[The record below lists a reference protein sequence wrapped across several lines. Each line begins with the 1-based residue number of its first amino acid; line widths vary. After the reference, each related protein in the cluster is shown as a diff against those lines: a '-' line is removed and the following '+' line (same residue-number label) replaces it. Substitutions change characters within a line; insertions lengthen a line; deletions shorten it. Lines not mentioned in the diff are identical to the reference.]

1 VTEGRVIGP
10 ADRLGAVVAPTSL
23 RVSRKAATFTESV
36 IRDMTRL
43 ANLHGAINLAQGF
56 PDFPAPTELKQAAA
70 DALFGDVN
78 QYAITWGARDL
89 RQAIAAKTERF
100 YPGWRPDPDTEITV
114 TCGAT
119 EGMIAA
125 MLGILDPGDE
135 LIVFEP
141 FYENYGPDAIL
152 TGATPRYV
160 ALHEPDWSF
169 DPDELR
175 AAVTPRTRAIVV
187 NSPHNP
193 TGKVFDRTELETI
206 AGLCREHD
214 LIAFTDEIYE
224 HIVYRGEHIPLATLP
239 GMAERTV
246 AVNSTSKTYSVT
258 GWRVGWVIAP
268 GVLTAGIR
276 KTHDFLTVGA
286 AAPLQAGATVAL
298 QLPDGYYDRLL
309 AGYRERRD
317 TIVPVLREHGFQVW
331 EPDGAYYTMTDVAGL
346 TDDDDTTFARRLT
359 EDPGVATVPGSSFY
373 AHPDLG
379 RTKIRFAFPKRLE
392 TLRAAADRLARLPTR
407 RVAG

>member
-1 VTEGRVIGP
+1 M
-10 ADRLGAVVAPTSL
+10 VAPTSL

-152 TGATPRYV
+152 CGAVPIWIPLDTDVP
-160 ALHEPDWSF
+160 LD
-169 DPDELR
+169 
-175 AAVTPRTRAIVV
+175 
-187 NSPHNP
+187 
-193 TGKVFDRTELETI
+193 FDRLN
-206 AGLCREHD
+206 A
-214 LIAFTDEIYE
+214 
-224 HIVYRGEHIPLATLP
+224 
-239 GMAERTV
+239 
-246 AVNSTSKTYSVT
+246 SVT
-258 GWRVGWVIAP
+258 
-268 GVLTAGIR
+268 
-276 KTHDFLTVGA
+276 
-286 AAPLQAGATVAL
+286 
-298 QLPDGYYDRLL
+298 
-309 AGYRERRD
+309 
-317 TIVPVLREHGFQVW
+317 
-331 EPDGAYYTMTDVAGL
+331 
-346 TDDDDTTFARRLT
+346 
-359 EDPGVATVPGSSFY
+359 
-373 AHPDLG
+373 
-379 RTKIRFAFPKRLE
+379 
-392 TLRAAADRLARLPTR
+392 
-407 RVAG
+407 